1 MCDKYF
7 GLHHAGGELQCP
19 GLQVDQAQL
28 ETVLPAPGGAVM
40 VVRGKSV
47 GSRGELMEIDE
58 QNFRARVSLKSG
70 EKEWFDYEDICKY
83 AMTRKH
89 EIQMAE

>member
-1 MCDKYF
+1 M
-7 GLHHAGGELQCP
+7 
-19 GLQVDQAQL
+19 
-28 ETVLPAPGGAVM
+28 M

-58 QNFRARVSLKSG
+58 QNFRARVLLKSG

-83 AMTRKH
+83 AVTRKH
-89 EIQMAE
+89 EIQMAG